1 MMRFFFCVHL
11 ITKSVCLDTNTIGA
25 LEIPVIATESSR
37 VQIPFYIE
45 SELKDCFSK
54 SVLSSCIIDCKG
66 RRGCSCTV
74 DILINET
81 VCIVKQC
88 TL

>member
-1 MMRFFFCVHL
+1 MHL

-25 LEIPVIATESSR
+25 SEIPVIATESSR

-45 SELKDCFSK
+45 SGLKGSFSK
-54 SVLSSCIIDCKG
+54 SVLSSGTIDCRG
-66 RRGCSCTV
+66 RRGCSCMG

-81 VCIVKQC
+81 VCVIKQY